1 MRRPVC
7 GMISSNASILIAG
20 DNEQKLS
27 LIEEGLRADGYE
39 NLSISI
45 GLAGLAAMLEG
56 VQPQAII
63 LQLEHSTNLIQQ
75 GVFQFCHAAFK
86 PTIVF
91 VDQTDE
97 ASTDM
102 AIETGIAAYI
112 VDGLKKERIKPI
124 LQMAVSRFE
133 NRSGMMRELET
144 ARTELQDR
152 KVIDRA
158 KGFLMQSK
166 GMSEEQAY
174 GLMRKAAMDQNL
186 KVRDIANN
194 LILAA
199 DLLK

>member
-1 MRRPVC
+1 
-7 GMISSNASILIAG
+7 MISSNASILIAG
-20 DNEQKLS
+20 DNEQKLT
-27 LIEEGLRADGYE
+27 LIELGLCAGGYE

-45 GLAGLAAMLEG
+45 GIAGLAAMIER
-56 VQPQAII
+56 VQPQVII
-63 LQLEHSTNLIQQ
+63 VQLDHSTDLLQQ
-75 GVFQFCHAAFK
+75 GVFQLCRAVSK

-91 VDQTDE
+91 VDKTDE

-102 AIETGIAAYI
+102 AIEAGVAAYI

-124 LQMAVSRFE
+124 LQMAVSRFD
-133 NRSGMMRELET
+133 NRSGMMQELET
-144 ARTELQDR
+144 VRTELEDR
-152 KVIDRA
+152 KAIDRA

-174 GLMRKAAMDQNL
+174 GLMRKTAMDQNL

>member
-45 GLAGLAAMLEG
+45 GLAGLAAMFER

-63 LQLEHSTNLIQQ
+63 LQLEHSANLIQQ
-75 GVFQFCHAAFK
+75 GVFQLCRAASK

-102 AIETGIAAYI
+102 AVEAGIAAYI

-174 GLMRKAAMDQNL
+174 GLMRKTAMDQNL

>member
-1 MRRPVC
+1 
-7 GMISSNASILIAG
+7 MISSDASILIAG

-27 LIEEGLRADGYE
+27 LIELGLRADGYE
-39 NLSISI
+39 NLSILV
-45 GLAGLAAMLEG
+45 GLAGFAAMIERI
-56 VQPQAII
+56 QPHAII
-63 LQLEHSTNLIQQ
+63 IQLDRSTDLIQQ
-75 GVFQFCHAAFK
+75 GVFQLCRAASK

-91 VDQTDE
+91 VDKTDE

-102 AIETGIAAYI
+102 AIEAGVAAYI

-124 LQMAVSRFE
+124 LQMAVSRFD

-144 ARTELQDR
+144 VRTELEDR

-166 GMSEEQAY
+166 VISEEQAY

>member
-1 MRRPVC
+1 
-7 GMISSNASILIAG
+7 MISSDASILIAG
-20 DNEQKLS
+20 GNEQKLS
-27 LIEEGLRADGYE
+27 LIELGLRADGYE
-39 NLSISI
+39 NLSISV
-45 GLAGLAAMLEG
+45 GLAGLAAMIER
-56 VQPQAII
+56 VQPHAII
-63 LQLEHSTNLIQQ
+63 IQLDHSTDLIQQ
-75 GVFQFCHAAFK
+75 GVFQLCRAASK

-91 VDQTDE
+91 VDKTDE

-102 AIETGIAAYI
+102 AIESGVAAYI

-124 LQMAVSRFE
+124 LQMAVSRFD
-133 NRSGMMRELET
+133 NRSGIMRELET
-144 ARTELQDR
+144 VRTELEDR

-166 GMSEEQAY
+166 GVSEEQAY
-174 GLMRKAAMDQNL
+174 GLMRKTAMDQNR

>member
-1 MRRPVC
+1 
-7 GMISSNASILIAG
+7 MISSDASILIAG

-27 LIEEGLRADGYE
+27 LIELGLRADGYE
-39 NLSISI
+39 NLSILV
-45 GLAGLAAMLEG
+45 GLAGFAAMIERI
-56 VQPQAII
+56 QPHAII
-63 LQLEHSTNLIQQ
+63 IQLDRSTDLIQQ
-75 GVFQFCHAAFK
+75 GVFQLCRAASK

-91 VDQTDE
+91 VDKTDE

-102 AIETGIAAYI
+102 AIEAGVAAYI

-124 LQMAVSRFE
+124 LQMAVSRFD

-144 ARTELQDR
+144 VRTELEDR

-166 GMSEEQAY
+166 GISEEQAY